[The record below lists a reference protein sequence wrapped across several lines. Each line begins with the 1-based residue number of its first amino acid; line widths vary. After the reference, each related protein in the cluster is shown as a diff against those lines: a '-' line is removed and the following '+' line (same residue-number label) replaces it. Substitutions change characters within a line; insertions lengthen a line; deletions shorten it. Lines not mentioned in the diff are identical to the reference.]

1 MDSDLY
7 NAIVKTFLELQ
18 SVKDV
23 AATLEVSPV
32 KVRKVL
38 ITECLWTSRTSK
50 QVADLR
56 AEGLTTS
63 QIAAQLCTTEK
74 AVQQYLPYSRG
85 LYGGE
90 RSGEAVR
97 SLDYRRRIA
106 IAREHLIRPNSGG
119 EIPYNMEYRQRN
131 EQEQNEPKNHNIE
144 RSETMNI
151 IRLHLELVDEF
162 NELDKCAGIK
172 YGSTITRE
180 ILVPSDIQLWA
191 LHYAIQA
198 AFGWQNS
205 HLHNFELTE
214 ERFRELTEDKCG
226 KWATLVGSLLRVP
239 EGIETDECHFWA
251 DDYESGSIKTWLRK
265 KYTGPYESQDAAEAG
280 HYMKAA
286 INYLLPQVE
295 GMYKVQYRQCDD
307 GSVYPADCIK
317 MDKEEKQLN
326 FSWGDTEPI
335 VETKTMPWSEL
346 PVCFLH
352 CFFETGYNYI
362 LERLGVAEVL
372 SSPEKVADEL
382 IYKYDFGDDWKVSIK
397 TGDIECEDLI
407 EAGRLSPEELEEAMK
422 AVEEKYRPVMVG
434 ADGFNAIDDV
444 GGIGGLGQFYRCVN
458 GGECGDLYDNK
469 EEAEA
474 WAKGLGWSRRRVS
487 LKNRL

>member
-7 NAIVKTFLELQ
+7 NSIVAAYLESQ

-23 AATLEVSPV
+23 AVALEVSPV

-38 ITECLWTSRTSK
+38 ITEGLWASRTSK
-50 QVADLR
+50 QVAALR

-90 RSGEAVR
+90 RTGEATR
-97 SLDYRRRIA
+97 SLEYRQRIA
-106 IAREHLIRPNSGG
+106 IARERVIRPRSRG
-119 EIPYNMEYRQRN
+119 EITCKLEHSRGN
-131 EQEQNEPKNHNIE
+131 EQENNTLE
-144 RSETMNI
+144 RSDTMNN
-151 IRLHLELVDEF
+151 IRLHMELLDEF

-172 YGSTITRE
+172 YGTTISRD

-191 LHYAIQA
+191 LHYVIQA

-214 ERFRELTEDKCG
+214 ERFREITEGKCG
-226 KWATLVGSLLRVP
+226 KWATLVGELLRVP

-251 DDYESGSIKTWLRK
+251 DNYENGSFKTWLRK
-265 KYTGPYESQDAAEAG
+265 KYTGPYESQDAGEAE

-286 INYLLPQVE
+286 MKHLLPQVE
-295 GMYKVQYRQCDD
+295 GMYKVQFRQRDD
-307 GSVYPADCIK
+307 GSFYPADCIR
-317 MDKEEKQLN
+317 MGKEEQQLN

-335 VETKTMPWSEL
+335 VETKIMPWSEL
-346 PVCFLH
+346 PVDFLH
-352 CFFETGYNYI
+352 CFFDMGYNYI
-362 LERLGVAEVL
+362 LERLSIEEVL
-372 SSPEKVADEL
+372 MTVSGGGAADEL
-382 IYKYDFGDDWKVSIK
+382 IYNYDSGDSWIVSIK
-397 TGDIECEDLI
+397 RADADCEDLL
-407 EAGRLSPEELEEAMK
+407 EAGRLSPEELDA
-422 AVEEKYRPVMVG
+422 ARATVEEKYRPVMVG
-434 ADGFNAIDDV
+434 ADGFNAIDDA
-444 GGIGGLGQFYRCVN
+444 GGMSGLGEFYRCVN
-458 GGECGDLYDNK
+458 GGESGSLYDNK
-469 EEAEA
+469 ADAEA
-474 WAKGLGWSRRRVS
+474 WARGLGWSRRRIS